1 MNGLITLLVMIILSG
16 VAFSMAYLYITN
28 DRVLNLSIGNS
39 TKYNSTMPK
48 CGLKKPII
56 SEFYQNIDFNNLNVI
71 HITIFFR
78 QVHKLFRI

>member
-1 MNGLITLLVMIILSG
+1 MIILSG

-28 DRVLNLSIGNS
+28 DRVLNLTIGNS

-56 SEFYQNIDFNNLNVI
+56 SEPIDSSVSSPILVAQILGFMNK
-71 HITIFFR
+71 TR
-78 QVHKLFRI
+78 